1 MKTAYFDPVSGVSGD
16 MFVGALIH
24 LGAPIEEIERAVR
37 ALGLEEL
44 SVRAARVES
53 HGIPAVAFEVMDART
68 GGKAEDSHTGPHRSP
83 ADLIEMIEESGLDP
97 RTMSDA
103 VSVIILLGEAEAL
116 VHGVPFE
123 EVHLHEVGALDTLA
137 DAVAA
142 SAAFHALGIEKAFTG
157 PVALGSGKVKTAH
170 GELNVPAPATKALL
184 QGFLCVPGGP
194 PFELTTPTG
203 AALLRH
209 FTLPAPRPPELI
221 NAAQGFGRGGRDIGV
236 PNVCRV
242 FLGESP

>member
-16 MFVGALIH
+16 MFVGALID
-24 LGAPIEEIERAVR
+24 LGASFEEIQRAVGKLGIEELLVR
-37 ALGLEEL
+37 AE
-44 SVRAARVES
+44 RVES
-53 HGIPAVAFEVMDART
+53 HGIPAVAFEVIDAKT
-68 GGKAEDSHTGPHRSP
+68 GGKAEDSHGGPHRSP
-83 ADLIEMIEESGLDP
+83 SDLIEIIEKSGLDP
-97 RTMSDA
+97 EIAEDA
-103 VSVIILLGEAEAL
+103 VAVVSLIGEAEAL
-116 VHGVPFE
+116 VHGVSFD

-142 SAAFHALGIEKAFTG
+142 SAAFRALGIEKALTG
-157 PVALGSGKVKTAH
+157 PVAVGSGTVKTAH
-170 GELNVPAPATKALL
+170 GVLPVPAPATKVLL

-209 FTLPAPRPPELI
+209 FTQPAVRLPEMKPMAE
-221 NAAQGFGRGGRDIGV
+221 GFGRGRRDIGL

-242 FLGESP
+242 FLGESR